1 MPRRAFPFQ
10 SIPPFLL
17 SRLFDNDA
25 FSPRPAKPRTL
36 FPPPA
41 SQIQPSLLHRA
52 PSVFPQNRPIFRP
65 APHACHIAARGVLI
79 DRSRPFP
86 GLDRQGGAMGPR
98 PTKTKKGASV
108 RCRGIDNWDRAF
120 NSVHIDRSR
129 PFQSPDRQGGVMDPR
144 PTKTNKRASV
154 RCRAFDT
161 SDRAFN
167 SVLIDRSRPFPSPD
181 RQGGVIGPR
190 PTKTNKGASVRCR
203 GIGNWD
209 RAFNRVF
216 SVRIPET
223 GKRPSRR
230 NARIASGS
238 LVVRCPRVHDFFR
251 FRKVVRS
258 SGR

>member
-65 APHACHIAARGVLI
+65 APHACHIAARGVLNH
-79 DRSRPFP
+79 SRPSP
-86 GLDRQGGAMGPR
+86 SLDRQGAAIGPR

-129 PFQSPDRQGGVMDPR
+129 PFQ
-144 PTKTNKRASV
+144 
-154 RCRAFDT
+154 
-161 SDRAFN
+161 
-167 SVLIDRSRPFPSPD
+167 SPD